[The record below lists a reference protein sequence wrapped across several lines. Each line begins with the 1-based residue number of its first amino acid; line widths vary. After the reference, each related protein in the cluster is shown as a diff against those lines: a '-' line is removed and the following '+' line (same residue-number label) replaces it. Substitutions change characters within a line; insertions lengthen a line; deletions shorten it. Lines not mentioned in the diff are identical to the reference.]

1 MNPARV
7 LQFESKFLGQGQNV
21 LFRVDGRR
29 DVNVCSVGIIDT
41 GKILF
46 HRIRVISAERVFFES
61 PTFAIAVTD
70 GPIPA
75 RATRVTVGRD
85 ASPRGF
91 EETAIGLLDKYAFG
105 RVDGFPGAKPV
116 PLFADIRLFV
126 GGHFGQLAPVL
137 DFKILVRHNEIGLSN
152 VKRNLD
158 AATQFANAF
167 VVHTGKRTVQK
178 TVAKFNIV
186 DHFKEP
192 GNAHKRINLFAIEQ
206 AGNLDFVIAVDFAG
220 GVF

>member
-1 MNPARV
+1 MH
-7 LQFESKFLGQGQNV
+7 
-21 LFRVDGRR
+21 GRR
-29 DVNVCSVGIIDT
+29 DFNVCSVGIIDA

-46 HRIRVISAERVFFES
+46 HGVRVIPAERVLFES
-61 PTFAIAVTD
+61 PTFAIAVTN

-91 EETAIGLLDKYAFG
+91 EETAIGLLDKHAFG

-116 PLFADIRLFV
+116 PLFADVRLFV

-137 DFKILVRHNEIGLSN
+137 DFKILVRHNEMGLSN
-152 VKRNLD
+152 VKRNLQT
-158 AATQFANAF
+158 ATQFANAF
-167 VVHTGKRTVQK
+167 VVHRPKRPVQK
-178 TVAKFNIV
+178 AVAQFHVVN
-186 DHFKEP
+186 HFKEP

-220 GVF
+220 CVF